1 MHRLSIRNSQRGQSL
16 VEFALSSVVLVL
28 LFGGLVD
35 LTRAIHYGDVL
46 EAAVQEGARQGTVF
60 DAGTASNR
68 YLDDTDIR
76 LAVNAQLEAGG
87 LPDSVLQSPGTCP
100 TGIGNSQSNPPYG
113 NAAFP
118 NQANQPWLYI
128 CYAGG
133 TTDYATMPATGLT
146 GQDLNVVLVMAYGPL
161 TASVP
166 TPLGGNLGLSANL
179 HMRIQGG

>member
-1 MHRLSIRNSQRGQSL
+1 MHRLSIRHSQRGQSL

-35 LTRAIHYGDVL
+35 LTRAIHYADIL
-46 EAAVQEGARQGTVF
+46 QAAVQEGARQGTVF
-60 DAGTASNR
+60 DAGTASNL
-68 YLDDTDIR
+68 YLDDRDIR
-76 LAVNAQLEAGG
+76 SAVNAQLAAGG

-100 TGIGNSQSNPPYG
+100 TGIGNSTSNPPYT
-113 NAAFP
+113 NLAFP
-118 NQANQPWLYI
+118 SIANQPWLYI
-128 CYAGG
+128 CYASG
-133 TTDYATMPATGLT
+133 TTDYATTPAMGLS
-146 GQDLNVVLVMAYGPL
+146 GRDLNVVLVMAYGPL

>member
-1 MHRLSIRNSQRGQSL
+1 MHRLSIRNSQHGQSL

-35 LTRAIHYGDVL
+35 LTRAIHYADVL
-46 EAAVQEGARQGTVF
+46 QAAVQEGARQGTTF

-76 LAVNAQLEAGG
+76 SAVNAQLAAGG

-100 TGIGNSQSNPPYG
+100 AGIGNSQSNPPFG
-113 NAAFP
+113 NSAFP
-118 NQANQPWLYI
+118 SLANQPRLYI

-133 TTDYATMPATGLT
+133 TVYPPSASGLS

-166 TPLGGNLGLSANL
+166 TPLGGTLGLSANL